1 MKKTI
6 IITLFLLF
14 QIIVR
19 GQIKKDTVYLYFNH
33 KKNQSFK
40 LISKRNNEPFK
51 YYYTYHF
58 NDSLNNKILV
68 PILTNDSLDFNQK
81 ANIKWVDK
89 KFIKKNKDQIYCIK
103 KMQEKG
109 YQNVINEIHNCVIY
123 LIDTKIKKSGK
134 YKAREV
140 NINFLEEM

>member
-134 YKAREV
+134 YKACEV

>member
-103 KMQEKG
+103 KMKEKG

>member
-33 KKNQSFK
+33 KKDQSFK

-58 NDSLNNKILV
+58 NDSFNNKILV
-68 PILTNDSLDFNQK
+68 PILTNDSLDFNQR

-89 KFIKKNKDQIYCIK
+89 KFIKKNKDKIYCIK

-109 YQNVINEIHNCVIY
+109 YQNVINEIYNCVIY
-123 LIDTKIKKSGK
+123 LIDIKIKKSGK